1 MSYVVYKH
9 TCPNGKVY
17 IGITGKN
24 PIKRW
29 CNGNGYKHNI
39 HFTSAINKYGWD
51 NIKHEILYAELDKST
66 ACQYEKE
73 LIDEHNST
81 NREFGY
87 NKSIGGELSAFGVKM
102 SEETKDK
109 IRKKRTGIK
118 LSQETKDKIAD
129 ANRRR
134 SQETLD
140 KISASLKG
148 RKSWNKGITGKE
160 SHSFG
165 VVFTNERKNNIS
177 IANKGKNHGVS
188 KRVKHIESG
197 MIYDSVSLAAKSL
210 NLNVSGISK
219 CCTGK
224 LKSYHKQHF
233 EYIGEF

>member
-51 NIKHEILYAELDKST
+51 NIKHEILYTELDKST
-66 ACQYEKE
+66 ACRYEKE
-73 LIDEHNST
+73 LINEYNST

-87 NKSIGGELSAFGVKM
+87 NKSIGGELSALGVKM
-102 SEETKDK
+102 SE
-109 IRKKRTGIK
+109 
-118 LSQETKDKIAD
+118 ETKDKIAD

-197 MIYDSVSLAAKSL
+197 MIYNSVSLAAKSL

-219 CCTGK
+219 CCIGK